1 MEAEVI
7 SASDKSYSI
16 GIFDLALWLAHR
28 TASPAF
34 VTTNLPP
41 EQVATWAEQGRRFRQ
56 EASLCSDPRFADLLR
71 RMNLQP

>member
-28 TASPAF
+28 THSLAF

-41 EQVATWAEQGRRFRQ
+41 INALPWGGPAAPVSPNGTCGT
-56 EASLCSDPRFADLLR
+56 DPRFTDLLR
-71 RMNLQP
+71 HMNLQP

>member
-28 TASPAF
+28 TASPPSSRRICHQSKS
-34 VTTNLPP
+34 LPGLNKGAGFDKRLHSAP
-41 EQVATWAEQGRRFRQ
+41 TL
-56 EASLCSDPRFADLLR
+56 ASQTCSDA
-71 RMNLQP
+71 